1 MKLTIHGRDAYAYT
15 GGKPFDPALPCVVFI
30 HGALHDH
37 SVWTLLARW
46 CAHHAYSV
54 LAPDLPGH
62 MKSAGPALESVE
74 AMADWVLGLLDA
86 AGVKQAAPA
95 AQETAAPATKPAE
108 KSHEQSTLPPE
119 VQAAANVAEL
129 PVVTV
134 RQNGNET
141 IEEYRKKGKLLFVR
155 VLEKQGPTKFYVDN
169 PAVIPPN
176 LMQQLSGPSGVVQ
189 PVYYKLA
196 DWK

>member
-1 MKLTIHGRDAYAYT
+1 MKPILAFGLALVAVA
-15 GGKPFDPALPCVVFI
+15 GPVFAQGKPAANALPPVQAPPGMNDPGVKPAPPPASAPAAAAQPRATGDEPALP
-30 HGALHDH
+30 
-37 SVWTLLARW
+37 
-46 CAHHAYSV
+46 
-54 LAPDLPGH
+54 PN
-62 MKSAGPALESVE
+62 
-74 AMADWVLGLLDA
+74 
-86 AGVKQAAPA
+86 
-95 AQETAAPATKPAE
+95 
-108 KSHEQSTLPPE
+108 
-119 VQAAANVAEL
+119 VQAAAEAAEL

-155 VLEKQGPTKFYVDN
+155 VLEKQGPTRFYVDN